1 MPITPAPVLTRP
13 WVVPLLL
20 AAIPVAA
27 THLALWLSVSAGH
40 VPACLP
46 YLEGCTSISRAARHG
61 LGNQLFRLLMLPAA
75 TLLWLNWELARDWLR
90 LAHPDPRAGA
100 SLRVLGVV
108 CAVALAVY
116 ATFLGSEGEVY
127 RWLRRHGVTWYFA
140 ANFLA
145 QLVFVYR
152 LRQVRPRRIARAM
165 LALCAAM
172 LAMGLVN
179 VAGTALLSD
188 AGLKDR
194 LENVLEWNLGLFS
207 TIWFVLL
214 AVLWRRDGYTLVARR
229 Q

>member
-1 MPITPAPVLTRP
+1 MQPGPRTAITHLWTLPLLVAAMPVL
-13 WVVPLLL
+13 
-20 AAIPVAA
+20 A

-40 VPACLP
+40 APDCVP

-61 LGNQLFRLLMLPAA
+61 LGNQLFRLLMLP
-75 TLLWLNWELARDWLR
+75 TSVLLWLNWELARDWLR
-90 LAHPDPRAGA
+90 LAHPDPGAGA
-100 SLRVLGVV
+100 SLRALGLV

-127 RWLRRHGVTWYFA
+127 RWLRRHGVVWYFA
-140 ANFLA
+140 ANYLA

-152 LRQVRPRRIARAM
+152 LRQFRAPGIARAM
-165 LALCAAM
+165 LVLCVAM

-179 VAGTALLSD
+179 VGSTALVTD

-194 LENVLEWNLGLFS
+194 IENTLEWNLGLFS

-214 AVLWRRDGYTLVARR
+214 AALWRRDGYALAARR
-229 Q
+229 R